1 MLNGTY
7 KRADVLKYWY
17 FLTIKLTDFSGGTD
31 NHLVLVDLKSKG
43 TDGARVERI
52 LELCEISVN
61 KNTCAGDKSPMTPG
75 GLRIGT
81 NVLYNHLGRQRHRLP

>member
-1 MLNGTY
+1 M
-7 KRADVLKYWY
+7 
-17 FLTIKLTDFSGGTD
+17 
-31 NHLVLVDLKSKG
+31 LVDLKSKG

-75 GLRIGT
+75 GLRIGYFLEQEIKMNYSET
-81 NVLYNHLGRQRHRLP
+81 L

>member
-1 MLNGTY
+1 MSYAVKKLDFFILFFILVLTLNVIG
-7 KRADVLKYWY
+7 
-17 FLTIKLTDFSGGTD
+17 FSGGTD

-81 NVLYNHLGRQRHRLP
+81 NVLYNHLGG

>member
-1 MLNGTY
+1 MQSDSLISLCTFTVPVNVTG
-7 KRADVLKYWY
+7 
-17 FLTIKLTDFSGGTD
+17 FSGGTD

-81 NVLYNHLGRQRHRLP
+81 NALYNHLGG

>member
-1 MLNGTY
+1 MLNGIC
-7 KRADVLKYWY
+7 KQPDVFKY
-17 FLTIKLTDFSGGTD
+17 FLTTKLTDFPGGTD

-81 NVLYNHLGRQRHRLP
+81 SVLYNHPRRLRHRLP